1 MAGQHVNDLLLDE
14 TTGKLTAE
22 LTLATGGKQTVDE
35 DLSIVETTFRHQGL
49 IQ

>member
-1 MAGQHVNDLLLDE
+1 MAGRHVNDLLLNE
-14 TTGKLTAE
+14 TTGKLSAE
-22 LTLATGGKQTVDE
+22 LTPAGGKQTVEE